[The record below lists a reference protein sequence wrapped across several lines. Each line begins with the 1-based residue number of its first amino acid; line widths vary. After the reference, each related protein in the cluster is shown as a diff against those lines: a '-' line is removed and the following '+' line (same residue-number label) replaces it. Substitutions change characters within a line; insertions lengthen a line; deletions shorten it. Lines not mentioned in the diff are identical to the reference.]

1 MDIFNKQKILNLYE
15 SDNEL
20 INYISDILNIHIER
34 LKIIEKNNNNSQKKN
49 ILNDQFI
56 LIINNNDIKIFYKNK
71 ELQEF
76 QNNETFKIFIIFQ
89 DITQNNNL
97 EYKKE
102 HNKLTNSIIIINN
115 INILN
120 YEKCDE
126 IRKIIDNILDKKQ
139 YSIEKWETNQNVNCL
154 YFCSDNKKFNNNE
167 KIKGLDRI
175 IFQIISK
182 VIKKLNEEY
191 GIISTGDSGYCFR
204 KIYGATRLHKD
215 GVIINPV
222 NNRLSVRKIR
232 NMSVIFIFVSHMY
245 C

>member
-102 HNKLTNSIIIINN
+102 HNKLTNSIIF
-115 INILN
+115 INI
-120 YEKCDE
+120 Y
-126 IRKIIDNILDKKQ
+126 Q
-139 YSIEKWETNQNVNCL
+139 
-154 YFCSDNKKFNNNE
+154 
-167 KIKGLDRI
+167 
-175 IFQIISK
+175 
-182 VIKKLNEEY
+182 
-191 GIISTGDSGYCFR
+191 
-204 KIYGATRLHKD
+204 
-215 GVIINPV
+215 
-222 NNRLSVRKIR
+222 
-232 NMSVIFIFVSHMY
+232 
-245 C
+245 